1 MSMVILKLIQLKDWD
16 SHQSRFHGHVGRRFR
31 ERSVIANPSPSEGKE
46 RKKLKKR
53 IHCKVFSILLTRYD
67 ILCSVTCI
75 LKSCIM
81 ITLVALKNY
90 E

>member
-46 RKKLKKR
+46 RNK
-53 IHCKVFSILLTRYD
+53 
-67 ILCSVTCI
+67 
-75 LKSCIM
+75 
-81 ITLVALKNY
+81 
-90 E
+90 